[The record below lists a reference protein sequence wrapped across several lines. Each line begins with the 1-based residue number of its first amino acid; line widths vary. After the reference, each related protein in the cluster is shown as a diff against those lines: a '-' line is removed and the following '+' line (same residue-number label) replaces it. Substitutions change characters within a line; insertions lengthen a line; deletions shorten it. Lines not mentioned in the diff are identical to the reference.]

1 MILDCGDA
9 HVAFVLYP
17 ANESAHTL
25 PANNLAVYLAH
36 EEVHSLEVNEI
47 HLFLLIVV
55 VEEFF
60 K

>member
-1 MILDCGDA
+1 MITFTSVLLV
-9 HVAFVLYP
+9 VASYRALMIVASLRLT
-17 ANESAHTL
+17 SAH
-25 PANNLAVYLAH
+25 LAH